1 MVMAYLRRAL
11 RLAPLI
17 STLRFMMNP
26 NSNVWTYGFERE
38 YQFPKEIVP
47 NIPLLQDLE
56 GLKSHSQKDG
66 SCLQ

>member
-1 MVMAYLRRAL
+1 
-11 RLAPLI
+11 
-17 STLRFMMNP
+17 MNP